1 MKSLSTLAR
10 DYISTQPSFIESLL
24 LYIDQYIILK
34 RSSTLSN
41 NWLSDT
47 KDLNNSVVFS
57 STSWKN
63 TKESSV
69 SNNQITENGTWSSSI
84 KNPNQVTYLKQFSK
98 FQLIVLQSKSVKF
111 LANNV
116 HLFVENFIQANGIQR
131 ILTLIKEILFHQP
144 DDPEYKHILHRCII
158 ICQRCSSLS
167 GLACKLLLDYD
178 MISSAISIL
187 SQNQHTALSTTTASI
202 LTNMFIDK
210 SSKEN
215 AQIAFREAKGFQ
227 VVIKII
233 NEYVSTES
241 VKVGIRVG
249 IQKPENKSDTL
260 LDPNLQDYARDKI
273 PLIIHSLINCIWEGL
288 ISNNE
293 NQNTFGRVFGP
304 DTLFSLLEVAPYS
317 FRPLVIRTLS
327 EIQSNKLVR
336 SVSLIWKSSR
346 TFRDI
351 PTILSHC
358 WLDEELRLGIT
369 RDDGVIRDIHQP
381 LSTGQKKSFVA
392 SSSIISPLSVPSDMQ
407 LCSKDTLKSCTVPR
421 SRKEECLLEIDIY
434 GLIAELYQKLGFYD
448 SEGEDLSQRN
458 MYDQEWIDIALRPS
472 DWTNSTLSY
481 ETKQVISMGRR
492 YTWLKQGEWWLE
504 VEKYLKES
512 SIIPIESDLETMEYN
527 ISIALEIASMLK
539 SEQEAIRENKRKDRL
554 NDEKCFINGIIT
566 QRNDEIKAKWL
577 KNSAVLLRKR
587 SAAQKNEKAVTDIA
601 SLPLSIKALSESI

>member
-1 MKSLSTLAR
+1 
-10 DYISTQPSFIESLL
+10 
-24 LYIDQYIILK
+24 
-34 RSSTLSN
+34 
-41 NWLSDT
+41 
-47 KDLNNSVVFS
+47 
-57 STSWKN
+57 
-63 TKESSV
+63 
-69 SNNQITENGTWSSSI
+69 
-84 KNPNQVTYLKQFSK
+84 
-98 FQLIVLQSKSVKF
+98 
-111 LANNV
+111 
-116 HLFVENFIQANGIQR
+116 
-131 ILTLIKEILFHQP
+131 
-144 DDPEYKHILHRCII
+144 
-158 ICQRCSSLS
+158 
-167 GLACKLLLDYD
+167 
-178 MISSAISIL
+178 
-187 SQNQHTALSTTTASI
+187 
-202 LTNMFIDK
+202 
-210 SSKEN
+210 
-215 AQIAFREAKGFQ
+215 
-227 VVIKII
+227 
-233 NEYVSTES
+233 
-241 VKVGIRVG
+241 
-249 IQKPENKSDTL
+249 
-260 LDPNLQDYARDKI
+260 
-273 PLIIHSLINCIWEGL
+273 
-288 ISNNE
+288 
-293 NQNTFGRVFGP
+293 
-304 DTLFSLLEVAPYS
+304 
-317 FRPLVIRTLS
+317 LVIRTLS